1 MKAEVES
8 KVKVSV
14 DKFDKAKVDRG
25 VEQRGRR
32 SVEWRRGRGR
42 GCGICACAW
51 HVDVVRCNARAAL
64 RQLDRTVRGGEAA
77 RGGRGRGGERS
88 VEKRGEDEGDRVGV
102 NLDTGIM

>member
-25 VEQRGRR
+25 VDQREGEGAVW
-32 SVEWRRGRGR
+32 SGAEGG
-42 GCGICACAW
+42 GGGGGTCACAW

-64 RQLDRTVRGGEAA
+64 RQLDRAV
-77 RGGRGRGGERS
+77 
-88 VEKRGEDEGDRVGV
+88 
-102 NLDTGIM
+102 

>member
-25 VEQRGRR
+25 VDQRGVGR
-32 SVEWRRGRGR
+32 SVEWRRGRG
-42 GCGICACAW
+42 GCGTCACAW
-51 HVDVVRCNARAAL
+51 HVDVVRSNARAAL

-88 VEKRGEDEGDRVGV
+88 VEKRGEED
-102 NLDTGIM
+102 

>member
-1 MKAEVES
+1 MWSGAE
-8 KVKVSV
+8 
-14 DKFDKAKVDRG
+14 G
-25 VEQRGRR
+25 G
-32 SVEWRRGRGR
+32 G
-42 GCGICACAW
+42 GCGTCACAW

-88 VEKRGEDEGDRVGV
+88 VVKRGEEEADRVGV